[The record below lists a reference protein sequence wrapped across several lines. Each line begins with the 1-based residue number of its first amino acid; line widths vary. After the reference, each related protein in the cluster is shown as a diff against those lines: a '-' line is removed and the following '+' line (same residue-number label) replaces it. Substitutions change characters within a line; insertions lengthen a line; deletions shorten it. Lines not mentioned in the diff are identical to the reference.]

1 MAEGPGHFLNELT
14 IWKLKAVAEE
24 YNIDVSTCRYK
35 RDFVQKIAAKKI
47 TGEQVRSALQKKG
60 GKSKAED
67 GPSDADIGRDLKSIF
82 EAPLQPP
89 ELPVDEEKNVE
100 RHLDEALMMKPTLIE
115 SDSAM
120 EGALNRMILGD
131 YYSAIKMNRAARGKC
146 LENFSRFQVYSSA
159 MSIRAADELFSKL
172 VDERGELDPILRT
185 ALAEAKLA
193 FIQGAPKRREETLEN
208 LEVLATKAFDAF
220 LANTEK
226 EEAELRGLLVDY
238 ESFGTRIDE
247 SRRYLDIASQAR
259 QAMNIAE
266 YRKLVES
273 ARTQA
278 EKAKDK
284 RAKEIA
290 SSFHIVRA
298 AAAEARDLGIDT
310 TSADAN
316 MAEAKKAFEQGSFK
330 SAVSL
335 LADIE
340 RQVDE
345 AHMAQLRARK
355 DLEDMQLESIRRSI
369 ENYEPIFKEASS
381 YGLDAKE
388 GTYNIVNARAALARR
403 DAINGV
409 KFGRR
414 IREIGAVTDRE
425 LDKKR
430 LEMGVIRHL
439 DGVSCAECEQES
451 VYVYPNSSRRCL
463 ECGHTTTDAQQPS
476 ADQTGTQQGTA
487 EQRVGDEAYA
497 AQQDKKKKFGFL
509 RW

>member
-24 YNIDVSTCRYK
+24 HNIDVSTCKYK
-35 RDFVQKIAAKKI
+35 RDFVQKIAAKKL
-47 TGEQVRSALQKKG
+47 TEEQVRSALQKKG
-60 GKSKAED
+60 GKDKAKDE
-67 GPSDADIGRDLKSIF
+67 PSDADIGKDLKSIS

-115 SDSAM
+115 ADSAM

-131 YYSAIKMNRAARGKC
+131 YYSAIKMNRAARSKC
-146 LENFSRFQVYSSA
+146 LENFSKFQVYSSA

-172 VDERGELDPILRT
+172 VDEKGELDSILRT

-193 FIQGAPKRREETLEN
+193 FIDGAPKRREETLEN

-226 EEAELRGLLVDY
+226 EEAELRGLLSDY
-238 ESFGTRIDE
+238 ESFGTRTEE

-266 YRKLVES
+266 YKKLVEG
-273 ARTQA
+273 ARSQA
-278 EKAKDK
+278 DKAKDR

-290 SSFHIVRA
+290 SSFHIVKA

-310 TSADAN
+310 SSADAS

-340 RQVDE
+340 KQVDD
-345 AHMAQLRARK
+345 AHLAQLRTRK
-355 DLEDMQLESIRRSI
+355 DLEERQLESIRRSI
-369 ENYEPIFKEASS
+369 EAYEPIFKEASS
-381 YGLDAKE
+381 YGVDSKE

-414 IREIGAVTDRE
+414 IREIGSVTDRE

-430 LEMGVIRHL
+430 LETGVIRHL
-439 DGVSCAECEQES
+439 DGVKCAECEQES
-451 VYVYPNSSRRCL
+451 VYVYPNSSSRCL
-463 ECGHTTTDAQQPS
+463 ECGHSVAEVQRAA
-476 ADQTGTQQGTA
+476 ADQSAAQTVTA
-487 EQRVGDEAYA
+487 EQRAVDEASA

>member
-14 IWKLKAVAEE
+14 IWKLKTVAEE
-24 YNIDVSTCRYK
+24 YSIDVSACKYK
-35 RDFVQKIAAKKI
+35 RDYVQKISAKRL
-47 TGEQVRSALQKKG
+47 TEEQVRTALRRKSGRTKG
-60 GKSKAED
+60 KDERTDAEIGKE
-67 GPSDADIGRDLKSIF
+67 LKSIS

-89 ELPVDEEKNVE
+89 ELPKDDEQTVE
-100 RHLDEALMMKPTLIE
+100 RHLDEALMMKPSLIE
-115 SDSAM
+115 SDSVM

-131 YYSAIKMNRAARGKC
+131 YYNAIKLNRAARSKC
-146 LENFSRFQVYSSA
+146 LENFSKFQVYSSA

-172 VDERGELDPILRT
+172 VTEKGELDPILRT

-208 LEVLATKAFDAF
+208 LEVLSTKAFDAF

-226 EEAELRGLLVDY
+226 DEAELRGLLADY
-238 ESFGTRIDE
+238 ESFGTRTEE

-259 QAMNIAE
+259 QAMNVGE
-266 YRKLVES
+266 YRNLVES

-290 SSFHIVRA
+290 SMFHIVRA
-298 AAAEARDLGIDT
+298 AAAEAKDLGIDT
-310 TSADAN
+310 TSADAR
-316 MAEAKKAFEQGSFK
+316 MAEARKAFEQGSFK
-330 SAVSL
+330 SAVGL

-345 AHMAQLRARK
+345 SHLTQLRERK
-355 DLEDMQLESIRRSI
+355 DLEEKQLESVRKAI
-369 ENYEPIFKEASS
+369 ETYEPIFNEASS
-381 YGLDAKE
+381 YGADVKE
-388 GTYNIVNARAALARR
+388 GTYNIVNARAALGRR

-414 IREIGAVTDRE
+414 IREVGSVLDRE
-425 LDKKR
+425 MDKKR
-430 LEMGVIRHL
+430 LELGVIQHIE
-439 DGVSCAECEQES
+439 DIKCDECGEES

-463 ECGHTTTDAQQPS
+463 ECGHAVMAVGSPAIDQVSAQPAASSQTVTDES
-476 ADQTGTQQGTA
+476 S
-487 EQRVGDEAYA
+487 
-497 AQQDKKKKFGFL
+497 QQDKKKKFGFL